1 MAKFPSAK
9 GVRASL
15 SSISINEPS
24 RVDIANG
31 MKIIKSNHPISAI
44 QHDTWNNIP
53 ICLQDAMRIITRHIM
68 DADRSNFEY
77 QNKTNERIWKLQQQI
92 TMSKKKTSNLEAEVE
107 KDIEKKVS
115 AETRKNEAVHVKL
128 N

>member
-1 MAKFPSAK
+1 
-9 GVRASL
+9 
-15 SSISINEPS
+15 
-24 RVDIANG
+24 
-31 MKIIKSNHPISAI
+31 
-44 QHDTWNNIP
+44 
-53 ICLQDAMRIITRHIM
+53 M

-92 TMSKKKTSNLEAEVE
+92 TMSKKKTSNLEAEEE

>member
-1 MAKFPSAK
+1 
-9 GVRASL
+9 
-15 SSISINEPS
+15 
-24 RVDIANG
+24 
-31 MKIIKSNHPISAI
+31 
-44 QHDTWNNIP
+44 
-53 ICLQDAMRIITRHIM
+53 M